1 MTITDGLV
9 LLGSILGIGGLV
21 AGGEGLRRRGV
32 STAATRRL
40 VHAGVALFVVA
51 TPWLF
56 SGPGPLYVLAGSFVV
71 INGTARALSWW
82 PSLHAARPA
91 SWGTVALPAA
101 VVPALAATWS
111 VAPERIPHFQVAF
124 LVIGGADPLAAWVGQ
139 RYGTTPLTASAT
151 RVGAGTFAGVT
162 AVLVALFLMGVGH
175 PAPRLLAAAG
185 LTALVATGTEAI
197 SGNGWDNLTVVGAVL
212 LVLVPLSEGI
222 VSPAEMAGALL
233 LGAGFGGLAWRVGV
247 LDGPGAT
254 AGGLFAASLVGLGGP
269 AWILPGVAFF
279 ALSSALSGLPAGEAS
294 EAMSTAQRTLRQVLA
309 NGGVAWGLLMIHA
322 LAPLEASR
330 LRTGCY
336 LGFLGAL
343 AAAAADTWATEI
355 GTRYAGQPVS
365 VLGGGRMPKGTSG
378 AVSGIGTGAALLGA
392 GSVAVAGRIVAT
404 GPTGTV
410 PVASVVAAGLV
421 GMILDSFVGATLQAR
436 YATGEGAS
444 AERPSRPGEQ
454 PVRGWAR
461 IDNDVVNVLGTVGGA
476 GAALLFWMA

>member
-1 MTITDGLV
+1 
-9 LLGSILGIGGLV
+9 
-21 AGGEGLRRRGV
+21 
-32 STAATRRL
+32 
-40 VHAGVALFVVA
+40 
-51 TPWLF
+51 
-56 SGPGPLYVLAGSFVV
+56 
-71 INGTARALSWW
+71 
-82 PSLHAARPA
+82 
-91 SWGTVALPAA
+91 
-101 VVPALAATWS
+101 
-111 VAPERIPHFQVAF
+111 
-124 LVIGGADPLAAWVGQ
+124 
-139 RYGTTPLTASAT
+139 
-151 RVGAGTFAGVT
+151 
-162 AVLVALFLMGVGH
+162 
-175 PAPRLLAAAG
+175 
-185 LTALVATGTEAI
+185 
-197 SGNGWDNLTVVGAVL
+197 
-212 LVLVPLSEGI
+212 
-222 VSPAEMAGALL
+222 
-233 LGAGFGGLAWRVGV
+233 
-247 LDGPGAT
+247 
-254 AGGLFAASLVGLGGP
+254 
-269 AWILPGVAFF
+269 
-279 ALSSALSGLPAGEAS
+279 
-294 EAMSTAQRTLRQVLA
+294 
-309 NGGVAWGLLMIHA
+309 MIHA
-322 LAPLEASR
+322 LAPLEASL